1 MAQRLGLPV
10 LDNGLVGEAGGVESD
25 RLGTLIVHEG
35 SWVNPNRNRGP
46 RFAVSALLLVVLGAE
61 KVIWV
66 PGVKG
71 ADLID
76 YHIDSLSRFVAPGK
90 VLFQLP
96 NK

>member
-25 RLGTLIVHEG
+25 RLGTLIVHES

-46 RFAVSALLLVVLGAE
+46 RSAVSALLLDVLGAE

-71 ADLID
+71 ADLTD
-76 YHIDSLSRFVAPGK
+76 YHIDSLARFVAPGK
-90 VLFQLP
+90 VLFELP
-96 NK
+96 E